1 MVDFEKLVKEYKEKI
16 IESCNGQITDPEK
29 QAVIFTRDELIDFL
43 RNEHGDEVEESYNMD
58 DEEIRDFESVD
69 ELWGWIDFSDLQEEV
84 ENYTFMDVYSVEIN
98 GVKYWMGNMDE
109 LRYDEILDYA
119 LWYNEDYYENEWEPS
134 NWTM

>member
-16 IESCNGQITDPEK
+16 IEESNGQINDPEK

-43 RNEHGDEVEESYNMD
+43 RNEHGDEVEESYNLD
-58 DEEIRDFESVD
+58 DEEIRSFESAD

-84 ENYTFMDVYSVEIN
+84 ENYTFMDVYSVEID
-98 GVKYWMGNMDE
+98 GVRYWMGNMDE

-119 LWYNEDYYENEWEPS
+119 LWYDEDYYENEWEPREV
-134 NWTM
+134 